1 MKRTGTF
8 LLLWTLAVAAATT
21 AFVTRLA
28 LRGRAVD
35 LGYELGKSHGRLGR
49 MREVKRVLQLE
60 LASYKTPERVELVA
74 RTLLGM
80 APPTVDRI
88 LPAGPEP
95 ELAPPNAANGTGSD
109 EVSEEVR
116 Q

>member
-1 MKRTGTF
+1 
-8 LLLWTLAVAAATT
+8 
-21 AFVTRLA
+21 
-28 LRGRAVD
+28 VD
-35 LGYELGKSHGRLGR
+35 LGYELGKSHGRLAR
-49 MREVKRVLQLE
+49 LREVKRVLELE

-80 APPTVDRI
+80 TPPSVDRI

-95 ELAPPNAANGTGSD
+95 EANNSGANDAQSR
-109 EVSEEVR
+109 SEDTE